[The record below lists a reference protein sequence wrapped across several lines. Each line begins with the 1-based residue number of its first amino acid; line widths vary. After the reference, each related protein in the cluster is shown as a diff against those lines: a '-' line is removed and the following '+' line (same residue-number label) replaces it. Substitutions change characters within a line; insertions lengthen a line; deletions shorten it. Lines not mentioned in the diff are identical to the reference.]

1 MSKVKPEEQKKEP
14 EADEQTEGSP
24 LEKLKGET
32 QPNSLKPGT
41 QKQESEVLN
50 EKGMNTE

>member
-1 MSKVKPEEQKKEP
+1 VSEVKTEKQKKEQ

-24 LEKLKGET
+24 LEKLKGDT
-32 QPNSLKPGT
+32 QPSSLKPGT
-41 QKQESEVLN
+41 EKEESEVLN

>member
-1 MSKVKPEEQKKEP
+1 MSTVKPEEQKKES

-24 LEKLKGET
+24 LEKLKGDT
-32 QPNSLKPGT
+32 QPGSLKPGT
-41 QKQESEVLN
+41 EKEESEVLN